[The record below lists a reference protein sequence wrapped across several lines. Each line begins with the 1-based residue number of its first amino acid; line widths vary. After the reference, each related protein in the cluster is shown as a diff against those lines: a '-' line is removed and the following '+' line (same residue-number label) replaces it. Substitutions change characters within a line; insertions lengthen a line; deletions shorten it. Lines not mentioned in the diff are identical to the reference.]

1 MSFMENLSA
10 RALKAPESG
19 IVEVVNHGRGRDGLI
34 PLWVGEGDLKTPD
47 FIADA
52 ATGSLKR
59 GDTYYTWQRGIPE
72 LRAALAAYHARHFG
86 GAFSPENFFVTGSGM
101 QAIRITIEALTAP
114 GDEIVYLSPAWPNF
128 PAGLALSGGRAVP
141 VTLDYGENG
150 WQLDI
155 DRVADAIGERTRA
168 IFVNSPSNPT
178 GWTADRDELA
188 ALLALARR
196 KGIWIIADEIYSRF
210 YYDGPRAASFF
221 DVMEESD
228 RVVFVNTFSKNWSM
242 TGWRIG
248 WIHAPRE
255 LGQVIENLVQYA
267 TSGVAHF
274 MQVGATAALEEGDAF
289 VDSQVERADQAR
301 GLLCEALL
309 STGRVRLAVPPAT
322 FYAFFSIDGMTDTRR
337 AAIELVDGA
346 GVGLAPGTAFGVG
359 GEAFMRACFHRRLD
373 HVETAAGR
381 LVDYIGRL

>member
-10 RALKAPESG
+10 RAIEAPESG
-19 IVEVVNHGRGRDGLI
+19 IVEVVNHGRGREGLI
-34 PLWVGEGDLKTPD
+34 PLWVGEGDLGTPD

-52 ATGSLKR
+52 ATRSLKR
-59 GDTYYTWQRGIPE
+59 GDTFYTWQRGIPE
-72 LRAALAAYHARHFG
+72 LRQALAAYHTRHFG
-86 GAFSPENFFVTGSGM
+86 RAFAPENFFATGSGM

-128 PAGLALSGGRAVP
+128 PAGLALASGKGVP
-141 VTLDYGENG
+141 VTLDYGEDG
-150 WQLDI
+150 WLLDI
-155 DRVADAIGERTRA
+155 SRVADAITDRTRA

-178 GWTADRDELA
+178 GWTADREELA
-188 ALLALARR
+188 AMLALARQR
-196 KGIWIIADEIYSRF
+196 GIWIIADEIYSRF
-210 YYDGPRAASFF
+210 YYDGARAPSFF
-221 DVMEESD
+221 DVMEEGD
-228 RVVFVNTFSKNWSM
+228 RVVFVNSFSKNWSM
-242 TGWRIG
+242 TGWRVG

-289 VDSQVERADQAR
+289 VDSQVERARAAR
-301 GLLCEALL
+301 AILCEALL
-309 STGRVRLAVPPAT
+309 STGRVRLAVPPGT
-322 FYAFFSIDGMTDTRR
+322 FYAFFSIDGMADTRR
-337 AAIELVDGA
+337 AAINLVDGA

-381 LVDYIGRL
+381 LVDYIRSL